1 MLAHHRQIGREA
13 SLATGAMMQ
22 APPAAAR
29 CHADELIR
37 RAAALIFDVDGTL
50 AETEELHRQAFNL
63 AFARQGLDW
72 HWDRAVYKDLL
83 RVTGGKERMRAY
95 HASLRT
101 AAPLVDEDVAELH
114 RIKTAHFAE
123 LVNTGCCPLRPG
135 VAGLLAAA
143 RARGQRLAIATTT
156 SHGNIDALLSQALG
170 TRWAAEFDA
179 VVAGDDVRHKKP
191 APDVYLE
198 VLARLKLD
206 APDCVAV
213 EDSSN
218 GLIAASRAG
227 VPVLI
232 TRSMFFGEDDFTAAR
247 VVLDDLSELGAATQ
261 KPKNNPMHS
270 RSRRRDRSAQ
280 WTR

>member
-101 AAPLVDEDVAELH
+101 AAPLVEEDVAELH

-170 TRWAAEFDA
+170 TRWAAGFDA

-270 RSRRRDRSAQ
+270 RSRRRDRCAQ
-280 WTR
+280 WMR